1 MAISAIRF
9 PTYQPAMRI
18 ITDITNSY
26 PALVTTSFA
35 NDYITGEIVRIVMPY
50 QDGYYPWGMQQIN
63 NQKGTIS
70 VVNATQFY
78 IDIDTTHYE
87 PFVVPEED
95 VTDRFTTQLPQVIPI
110 GEVNSTLAAAT
121 RNVLNPT

>member
-9 PTYQPAMRI
+9 PTFLPAMRI
-18 ITDITNSY
+18 ITNITNSY

-35 NDYITGEIVRIVMPY
+35 NDYITGEIVRIVMPF
-50 QDGYYPWGMQQIN
+50 QDGYYPWGMDQIN

-70 VVNATQFY
+70 VISDTQFY
-78 IDIDTTHYE
+78 IDIDTTYYE
-87 PFVVPEED
+87 PFITPTPD
-95 VTDRFTTQLPQVIPI
+95 VTDRFTTQLPQVVPI

>member
-9 PTYQPAMRI
+9 PNFLPAMRI
-18 ITDITNSY
+18 ITNITNGN

-63 NQKGTIS
+63 NQTGTIS
-70 VVNATQFY
+70 IVNSTQFY
-78 IDIDTTHYE
+78 IDIDTTYYE

-95 VTDRFTTQLPQVIPI
+95 VTDRFTTQLPQVVPI
-110 GEVNSTLAAAT
+110 GEVNSILTAAT